1 VDGWCFSSSPATARI
16 AQELN
21 GACGPAVTMQAE
33 TAYLD
38 ICDFT
43 LTIRFLAFKEMDAV
57 QHQKLSEGTRF
68 LSNKE
73 RSTVHDHLS

>member
-1 VDGWCFSSSPATARI
+1 MP
-16 AQELN
+16 
-21 GACGPAVTMQAE
+21 MQAE

-43 LTIRFLAFKEMDAV
+43 FTIRFLAFKEMDAV
-57 QHQKLSEGTRF
+57 QHQKLSEGTKF